1 MKKWMF
7 LAVGLGMFL
16 SSAQVAE
23 GKGSATS
30 SVVKAEELIT
40 PVNYAPEFTLPKGS
54 RRCTDAEGKKIYD
67 VFKSSLSEYRF
78 GSGSCFKIPKKQY
91 KINILENYAVKSLFE
106 SDAAYGRTN
115 TSTLSG
121 QFIVGSRKIPSIR
134 IGESI
139 TIVIFFAE
147 KNDSEYSTII
157 SMSAIVFAKNLD
169 TENLESK
176 FKEIK
181 W

>member
-1 MKKWMF
+1 MKKWIF
-7 LAVGLGMFL
+7 LAVGLGVFL

-23 GKGSATS
+23 GKGGATS

-91 KINILENYAVKSLFE
+91 KINILENYAVKSVFE
-106 SDAAYGRTN
+106 SDKGYERANLLTPSGRFIIGDEK
-115 TSTLSG
+115 TLDLK
-121 QFIVGSRKIPSIR
+121 R
-134 IGESI
+134 GEPT

-157 SMSAIVFAKNLD
+157 SMSAFVLVKNLD
-169 TENLESK
+169 METLKSK
-176 FKEIK
+176 FKEMK